1 MVRAS
6 GGDGAVVNR
15 RSSALAR
22 LACIT
27 LLGMAAMA
35 IPPRDAVAASGI
47 SIRDVDISEFP
58 TVRLIVSTR
67 EAVELSE
74 GDVEVV
80 ENGLGVDVGEVHLL
94 GEGDRVDAV
103 LAIDVSNSMR
113 GGPLSTA
120 LAAARTFV
128 AGVPASMP
136 LGVVTFSDEP
146 TILSPLAEDRASV
159 QRAVTSIGTS
169 TSAGTALFDAVATAV
184 AMFDTESNVQ
194 HNLILVTD
202 GRNTTGDADLAG
214 AVEAAQAAGMHVFTI
229 GLAGPATDEA
239 TLRTLARS
247 TGGTYEAISPDE
259 LGAVYAGLARE
270 FSSQYVVEYRSK
282 APLGTA
288 IQTSVHLPVGS
299 ASVGFLAPGASGLG
313 TETQAI
319 AQTSGFWAGSLGM
332 GLIAG
337 LTFLTVGALGLTSLR
352 LDARRRRQRQLRSRL
367 IPQSVEHA
375 WDAEPATGGDR
386 RASMPSQ
393 LTHVADRLVG
403 GSGSGQRLARR
414 LEHAG
419 WAIGSGEFLT
429 IVVSVVLLFGVLGF
443 VLASTFGA
451 LAGVALGAFAP
462 FAFLSN
468 AAGRRLA
475 AIQGQLADTLMVIAS
490 SMRAGHSFLQ
500 SLDSAAKEIDQPA
513 AGEFGRVLREIRLGR
528 DTDDALDALV
538 ERVGSQDLEWAVT
551 AIEVQRKI
559 GGNLAEVLE
568 TVANTIRERDT
579 LRRQMR
585 VLSAESRISVV
596 VLTVLPILI
605 AIYLM
610 IVNPQYLRILTT
622 TTAGKIISIS
632 ALVLMG
638 IGYLWMKR
646 IVRLDV

>member
-1 MVRAS
+1 M
-6 GGDGAVVNR
+6 
-15 RSSALAR
+15 
-22 LACIT
+22 T
-27 LLGMAAMA
+27 LLGVAAMA
-35 IPPRDAVAASGI
+35 IPTRDAAASDI
-47 SIRDVDISEFP
+47 SIRDVDVSEFP

-67 EAVELSE
+67 EAVELRDGE
-74 GDVEVV
+74 VEVV
-80 ENGLGVDVGEVHLL
+80 ENGLAVDVGEVHLL

-113 GGPLSTA
+113 GRPLSTA

-146 TILSPLAEDRASV
+146 TVLSPLAEDRASV
-159 QRAVTSIGTS
+159 ERAVTSIGDS

-184 AMFDTESNVQ
+184 GMFDTESNVQ

-214 AVEAAQAAGMHVFTI
+214 AVEAAEAAGMHVFTI

-239 TLRTLARS
+239 TLRTLASS
-247 TGGTYEAISPDE
+247 TGGTYAAISPDE

-282 APLGTA
+282 APG
-288 IQTSVHLPVGS
+288 
-299 ASVGFLAPGASGLG
+299 APGLG
-313 TETQAI
+313 TETRAI
-319 AQTSGFWAGSLGM
+319 AQTPGFWAGSLGM
-332 GLIAG
+332 GLIAL
-337 LTFLTVGALGLTSLR
+337 LTFLTVGALGLASLR
-352 LDARRRRQRQLRSRL
+352 LDARRRRQRQLSSRL
-367 IPQSVEHA
+367 IPQSVEHG
-375 WDAEPATGGDR
+375 WDAETATGVDG
-386 RASMPSQ
+386 RARMPSQ
-393 LTHVADRLVG
+393 LTLVADRLVG
-403 GSGSGQRLARR
+403 GRSTGQRLARK

-419 WAIGSGEFLT
+419 WAIGTGEFLT
-429 IVVSVVLLFGVLGF
+429 IVFIGVILLGVLGF
-443 VLASTFGA
+443 VLASALGA
-451 LAGVALGAFAP
+451 LAGVTLGVFAP
-462 FAFLSN
+462 FVILSH

-528 DTDDALDALV
+528 DTDDALEALV

-610 IVNPQYLRILTT
+610 IVNPEYLRTLTT
-622 TTAGKIISIS
+622 TTPGKIISIS
-632 ALVLMG
+632 ALALMG

>member
-1 MVRAS
+1 
-6 GGDGAVVNR
+6 VVNR

-22 LACIT
+22 LACLT
-27 LLGMAAMA
+27 LLAVATVPA
-35 IPPRDAVAASGI
+35 HDAVAASGI
-47 SIRDVDISEFP
+47 SIRDVDVSEFP
-58 TVRLIVSTR
+58 KVRLIVSTQ
-67 EAVELSE
+67 EAVDLSDRE
-74 GDVEVV
+74 VEVV
-80 ENGLGVDVGEVHLL
+80 ENGLAVDVGEVHLL

-113 GGPLSTA
+113 GHPLNTA
-120 LAAARTFV
+120 LAAARTFL

-136 LGVVTFSDEP
+136 LGVVTFSGEP
-146 TILSPLAEDRASV
+146 AVLSSLAEDRESV
-159 QRAVTSIGTS
+159 ERAVTSIGDS
-169 TSAGTALFDAVATAV
+169 TSAGTALFDAVETAV
-184 AMFDTESNVQ
+184 AMFDTDSNVQ

-202 GRNTTGDADLAG
+202 GRNTTGDADLAR
-214 AVEAAQAAGMHVFTI
+214 AVEAAEAADTHVFTI

-239 TLRTLARS
+239 TLRTLASR
-247 TGGTYEAISPDE
+247 TGGAYAAISPDE

-270 FSSQYVVEYRSK
+270 FTGQYVVEYRSK
-282 APLGTA
+282 APFGTA

-299 ASVGFLAPGASGLG
+299 ASVGFMAPGSSGLR
-313 TETQAI
+313 TETRAN
-319 AQTSGFWAGSLGM
+319 AHAVGFWAGSVGT
-332 GLIAG
+332 GLIAL
-337 LTFLTVGALGLTSLR
+337 LTFLTVGALGLASQR
-352 LDARRRRQRQLRSRL
+352 VDARRRREQRLRSRL
-367 IPQSVEHA
+367 APQPVEHG
-375 WDAEPATGGDR
+375 WDAEAATGGER
-386 RASMPSQ
+386 PAHMPRQ
-393 LTHVADRLVG
+393 LTYVADRLVG
-403 GSGSGQRLARR
+403 GSSAGQRLARR

-429 IVVSVVLLFGVLGF
+429 IVVIGALLFGVLGF
-443 VLASTFGA
+443 VLASVPGA
-451 LAGVALGAFAP
+451 LAGVALAAFAP
-462 FAFLSN
+462 FAVLSN

-528 DTDDALDALV
+528 DTDDALEALV

-610 IVNPQYLRILTT
+610 IVNPEYLRTLTT
-622 TTAGKIISIS
+622 TTPGKIISIS
-632 ALVLMG
+632 ALALMG

-646 IVRLDV
+646 ITKLDV

>member
-1 MVRAS
+1 M
-6 GGDGAVVNR
+6 
-15 RSSALAR
+15 
-22 LACIT
+22 T
-27 LLGMAAMA
+27 LLIVAA
-35 IPPRDAVAASGI
+35 IPAHDAEAAAGI
-47 SIRDVDISEFP
+47 SIRDVDVSEFP
-58 TVRLIVSTR
+58 TVRLIVSTQ
-67 EAVELSE
+67 EAVELSDRE
-74 GDVEVV
+74 VEVV
-80 ENGLGVDVGEVHLL
+80 ENGLAVDVGEVQLL
-94 GEGDRVDAV
+94 GGGDRVDAV

-113 GGPLSTA
+113 GRPLSTA

-146 TILSPLAEDRASV
+146 AVLSALAEDRASV
-159 QRAVTSIGTS
+159 EGAVTSIGNS

-184 AMFDTESNVQ
+184 AMFDTESNAQ

-202 GRNTTGDADLAG
+202 GRNTTGDTDLAG
-214 AVEAAQAAGMHVFTI
+214 AVEAAEAAGMHVFTI

-239 TLRTLARS
+239 TLRSLARN
-247 TGGTYEAISPDE
+247 TGGTYAAISPDE

-282 APLGTA
+282 APFGTA
-288 IQTSVHLPVGS
+288 IRTSVHLPIGS
-299 ASVGFLAPGASGLG
+299 ASVGFLAPGASGLR
-313 TETQAI
+313 TETRAT
-319 AQTSGFWAGSLGM
+319 AQTPGFWAGSFGM
-332 GLIAG
+332 GLIAL
-337 LTFLTVGALGLTSLR
+337 LTFLTVGALGLASLR
-352 LDARRRRQRQLRSRL
+352 LDARRRREQHLRSRL
-367 IPQSVEHA
+367 MPQSVEHG
-375 WDAEPATGGDR
+375 WDAEAAGGDR
-386 RASMPSQ
+386 PTRMPSQ
-393 LTHVADRLVG
+393 LTYLADRVVG
-403 GSGSGQRLARR
+403 GSSAGQRLAGR

-429 IVVSVVLLFGVLGF
+429 FVMIGVLLLGVLGF
-443 VLASTFGA
+443 VLASAPGA
-451 LAGVALGAFAP
+451 LAGVAIGAFAP
-462 FAFLSN
+462 FAVMSN

-500 SLDSAAKEIDQPA
+500 SLDSAAKEIDEPA

-528 DTDDALDALV
+528 DTDDALEALV

-551 AIEVQRKI
+551 AIKVQRKI

-596 VLTVLPILI
+596 VLTVLPVLI

-610 IVNPQYLRILTT
+610 VVNPEYLRILTT

-632 ALVLMG
+632 ALALMG

-646 IVRLDV
+646 IVKLDV

>member
-1 MVRAS
+1 M
-6 GGDGAVVNR
+6 
-15 RSSALAR
+15 
-22 LACIT
+22 T
-27 LLGMAAMA
+27 LLGVAA
-35 IPPRDAVAASGI
+35 IPAHDAVAASGI
-47 SIRDVDISEFP
+47 SIRDVDVSEFP
-58 TVRLIVSTR
+58 TVRLTVSTG
-67 EAVELSE
+67 EAVGSSDRE
-74 GDVEVV
+74 VEVV
-80 ENGLGVDVGEVHLL
+80 ENGLAVDVGEVHLL
-94 GEGDRVDAV
+94 GGGDRVDAV

-113 GGPLSTA
+113 GLPLSTA

-146 TILSPLAEDRASV
+146 AVLSPLAEDRASV
-159 QRAVTSIGTS
+159 ERAVTSIEDS

-184 AMFDTESNVQ
+184 AMFETESNAQ

-202 GRNTTGDADLAG
+202 GRNTTGDTDLAG
-214 AVEAAQAAGMHVFTI
+214 AVEAAEAAGMHVFTI

-247 TGGTYEAISPDE
+247 TGGTYAAISPDE

-282 APLGTA
+282 APFGTA
-288 IQTSVHLPVGS
+288 IRTSVHLPVGS
-299 ASVGFLAPGASGLG
+299 ASVGFLAPGASGLR
-313 TETQAI
+313 TETRAT
-319 AQTSGFWAGSLGM
+319 AQTPGFWAGSLGM
-332 GLIAG
+332 GLIAL
-337 LTFLTVGALGLTSLR
+337 LTFLTVGALGLASLQM
-352 LDARRRRQRQLRSRL
+352 DARRRREQQLRSRL
-367 IPQSVEHA
+367 VPQSVEHG
-375 WDAEPATGGDR
+375 WEAEGATGGDR
-386 RASMPSQ
+386 PARMPRQ
-393 LTHVADRLVG
+393 LTHFADRVVG
-403 GSGSGQRLARR
+403 GSSAGQRLARR

-429 IVVSVVLLFGVLGF
+429 IVVIGVLLLGVLGF
-443 VLASTFGA
+443 VLASALGA

-462 FAFLSN
+462 FAVLSN
-468 AAGRRLA
+468 AAGRRQA

-490 SMRAGHSFLQ
+490 SMRAGHSFQQ

-528 DTDDALDALV
+528 DTDDALEALV

-551 AIEVQRKI
+551 AIKVQRKI

-610 IVNPQYLRILTT
+610 IVNPEYLRTLTT

-632 ALVLMG
+632 AGALMG

>member
-1 MVRAS
+1 M
-6 GGDGAVVNR
+6 
-15 RSSALAR
+15 
-22 LACIT
+22 T
-27 LLGMAAMA
+27 LLGVAA
-35 IPPRDAVAASGI
+35 IPAHDAVAASGI
-47 SIRDVDISEFP
+47 SIRDVDVSEFP
-58 TVRLIVSTR
+58 TVRLIVSTQ
-67 EAVELSE
+67 EAVDLSDRE
-74 GDVEVV
+74 VEVV
-80 ENGLGVDVGEVHLL
+80 ENGLAVDVGEVQLL
-94 GEGDRVDAV
+94 GEGDRIDAV

-113 GGPLSTA
+113 GRPLSTA

-128 AGVPASMP
+128 AGVPSSMP

-146 TILSPLAEDRASV
+146 EVLSPLAQDRASV
-159 QRAVTSIGTS
+159 ERAVTSIGDS

-202 GRNTTGDADLAG
+202 GRNTTGDTDLAG
-214 AVEAAQAAGMHVFTI
+214 AVEAAEAAGMHVFTI

-247 TGGTYEAISPDE
+247 TGGTYAAISPDQ

-270 FSSQYVVEYRSK
+270 FSSQYVMEYRSK
-282 APLGTA
+282 APFGTA

-299 ASVGFLAPGASGLG
+299 ASVGFLAPGASGLA
-313 TETQAI
+313 TETRANAQAP
-319 AQTSGFWAGSLGM
+319 GFWAGSVGM
-332 GLIAG
+332 GLIAL
-337 LTFLTVGALGLTSLR
+337 LTFLTVGALGLASLR
-352 LDARRRRQRQLRSRL
+352 LDARRRRQQQLRSRL
-367 IPQSVEHA
+367 IPQSVEHG
-375 WDAEPATGGDR
+375 WDAEAATGDDR
-386 RASMPSQ
+386 PTRMPRQ
-393 LTHVADRLVG
+393 LTYFADRLVG
-403 GSGSGQRLARR
+403 GSSADRRLARR

-429 IVVSVVLLFGVLGF
+429 IVVIGVLLLGVLGF
-443 VLASTFGA
+443 ALASPLWA
-451 LAGVALGAFAP
+451 LAGVALAAYAP
-462 FAFLSN
+462 FAVLSN

-528 DTDDALDALV
+528 DTDDALEALV

-551 AIEVQRKI
+551 AIGVQRKI

-610 IVNPQYLRILTT
+610 IVNPDYLRTLTT
-622 TTAGKIISIS
+622 TTPGKFISIS
-632 ALVLMG
+632 ALALMG

-646 IVRLDV
+646 IVKLDV

>member
-1 MVRAS
+1 M
-6 GGDGAVVNR
+6 
-15 RSSALAR
+15 
-22 LACIT
+22 I
-27 LLGMAAMA
+27 LLGVAA
-35 IPPRDAVAASGI
+35 IPAHDAVAASGV
-47 SIRDVDISEFP
+47 SIRDVDVSEFP
-58 TVRLIVSTR
+58 TVRLIVSTQ
-67 EAVELSE
+67 EAVELSDRE
-74 GDVEVV
+74 VEVV
-80 ENGLGVDVGEVHLL
+80 ENGLAVDVGEVQLL
-94 GEGDRVDAV
+94 GGGDRVDAV

-113 GGPLSTA
+113 GRPLSTA

-146 TILSPLAEDRASV
+146 AVLSALAEDRASV
-159 QRAVTSIGTS
+159 EGAVTSIGDS

-184 AMFDTESNVQ
+184 AMFDTESNAQ

-202 GRNTTGDADLAG
+202 GRNTTGDTDLAG
-214 AVEAAQAAGMHVFTI
+214 AVEAAEAAGMHVFTI

-239 TLRTLARS
+239 TLRSLARN
-247 TGGTYEAISPDE
+247 TGGTYAAISPDE

-282 APLGTA
+282 APFGTA
-288 IQTSVHLPVGS
+288 IRTSVHLPIGS
-299 ASVGFLAPGASGLG
+299 ASVGFLAPGASGLR
-313 TETQAI
+313 TETRAT
-319 AQTSGFWAGSLGM
+319 AQTPGFWAGSFGM
-332 GLIAG
+332 GLIAL
-337 LTFLTVGALGLTSLR
+337 LTFLTVGALGLASLR
-352 LDARRRRQRQLRSRL
+352 LDARRRREQHLRSRL
-367 IPQSVEHA
+367 MPQSVEHG
-375 WDAEPATGGDR
+375 WDAEAAGGDR
-386 RASMPSQ
+386 PTRMPSQ
-393 LTHVADRLVG
+393 LTYLADRVVG
-403 GSGSGQRLARR
+403 GSSAGQRLAGR

-429 IVVSVVLLFGVLGF
+429 FVMIGVLLLGVLGF
-443 VLASTFGA
+443 VLASAPGA
-451 LAGVALGAFAP
+451 IAGVAIGAFAP
-462 FAFLSN
+462 FAVLSN

-500 SLDSAAKEIDQPA
+500 SLDSAAKEIDEPA

-528 DTDDALDALV
+528 DTDDALEALV

-551 AIEVQRKI
+551 AIKVQRKI

-610 IVNPQYLRILTT
+610 IVNPEYLRTLTT
-622 TTAGKIISIS
+622 TTPGKIISIS
-632 ALVLMG
+632 ALALMG

-646 IVRLDV
+646 IVKLDV

>member
-1 MVRAS
+1 M
-6 GGDGAVVNR
+6 
-15 RSSALAR
+15 
-22 LACIT
+22 T
-27 LLGMAAMA
+27 LLGVAAMA
-35 IPPRDAVAASGI
+35 IPARDAAASDI
-47 SIRDVDISEFP
+47 SIRDVDASEFP

-67 EAVELSE
+67 EAVELRDGE
-74 GDVEVV
+74 VEVV
-80 ENGLGVDVGEVHLL
+80 ENGLAVDVGEVHLL

-113 GGPLSTA
+113 GRPLSTA

-146 TILSPLAEDRASV
+146 TVLSPLAEDRASV
-159 QRAVTSIGTS
+159 ERAVTSIGDS
-169 TSAGTALFDAVATAV
+169 TSAGTALFDAVTTAV
-184 AMFDTESNVQ
+184 GMFDTESNVQ

-214 AVEAAQAAGMHVFTI
+214 AVEAAEGSGMHVFTI

-247 TGGTYEAISPDE
+247 TGGTYAAISPGE

-282 APLGTA
+282 SPLGTA
-288 IQTSVHLPVGS
+288 IRTSVHIPVGS
-299 ASVGFLAPGASGLG
+299 ASVGFLAPGAPGLG
-313 TETQAI
+313 TETRAI
-319 AQTSGFWAGSLGM
+319 AQTPAFWAGSLGM
-332 GLIAG
+332 GLIAL
-337 LTFLTVGALGLTSLR
+337 LTFLTVGTLGLASLR
-352 LDARRRRQRQLRSRL
+352 LDARRRRQRQLSSRL
-367 IPQSVEHA
+367 IPQSVEHG
-375 WDAEPATGGDR
+375 WDAEPATGVDG
-386 RASMPSQ
+386 RARMPSQ
-393 LTHVADRLVG
+393 LTLVADRLVG
-403 GSGSGQRLARR
+403 GRSTGQRLARK

-429 IVVSVVLLFGVLGF
+429 IVFIGVILLGVLGF
-443 VLASTFGA
+443 VLGSALGA

-462 FAFLSN
+462 FAFLLN

-475 AIQGQLADTLMVIAS
+475 AIQAQLADTLMVIAS

-528 DTDDALDALV
+528 DTDDALEALV

-610 IVNPQYLRILTT
+610 VVNPDYLRTLTT
-622 TTAGKIISIS
+622 TTPGKIISIT
-632 ALVLMG
+632 ALALMG

>member
-1 MVRAS
+1 M
-6 GGDGAVVNR
+6 VNR

-22 LACIT
+22 LAWMT
-27 LLGMAAMA
+27 LLGVAAMA
-35 IPPRDAVAASGI
+35 IPAPDAESAGI
-47 SIRDVDISEFP
+47 SIRDVDVSEFP

-67 EAVELSE
+67 EAVDLSDRE
-74 GDVEVV
+74 VEVV
-80 ENGLGVDVGEVHLL
+80 ENGLAVDVGEVHLL
-94 GEGDRVDAV
+94 GEGDRVDAI

-113 GGPLSTA
+113 GRPLSTA

-146 TILSPLAEDRASV
+146 TVLSPLAEDRAAV
-159 QRAVTSIGTS
+159 ERAVTSIGDS

-184 AMFDTESNVQ
+184 EMFDTESNVQ

-202 GRNTTGDADLAG
+202 GRNTTGDSDLAG
-214 AVEAAQAAGMHVFTI
+214 AVEAAEAAGMHVFTI
-229 GLAGPATDEA
+229 GLAGPATDET

-247 TGGTYEAISPDE
+247 TGGTYAAISQDE

-288 IQTSVHLPVGS
+288 IRTSVHLPVGS
-299 ASVGFLAPGASGLG
+299 ASVGFLAPGASGLR
-313 TETQAI
+313 TETRAV
-319 AQTSGFWAGSLGM
+319 AQTPGFWAGSLGM
-332 GLIAG
+332 GLIAL
-337 LTFLTVGALGLTSLR
+337 LTFLTVGALGLASLR
-352 LDARRRRQRQLRSRL
+352 LDARRRRQRQLSSRL
-367 IPQSVEHA
+367 VPQSVEHG
-375 WDAEPATGGDR
+375 WDAETATRVDG
-386 RASMPSQ
+386 RARMPSQ
-393 LTHVADRLVG
+393 LTLVAERLVG
-403 GSGSGQRLARR
+403 GRSTGQRLARK

-429 IVVSVVLLFGVLGF
+429 IVFIGVILLGVLGF
-443 VLASTFGA
+443 VFANALGA
-451 LAGVALGAFAP
+451 LAGVTLGAFAP
-462 FAFLSN
+462 FIVLSH

-528 DTDDALDALV
+528 DTDDALEALV

-610 IVNPQYLRILTT
+610 IVNPEYLRTLTT
-622 TTAGKIISIS
+622 TTPGKIISIT
-632 ALVLMG
+632 ALALMG

>member
-1 MVRAS
+1 M
-6 GGDGAVVNR
+6 
-15 RSSALAR
+15 
-22 LACIT
+22 T
-27 LLGMAAMA
+27 LLGVAAMA
-35 IPPRDAVAASGI
+35 IPARDAAASDI
-47 SIRDVDISEFP
+47 SIRDVEVSEFP

-67 EAVELSE
+67 EAIELRDGE
-74 GDVEVV
+74 VEVV
-80 ENGLGVDVGEVHLL
+80 ENGLAVDVGEVHLL

-113 GGPLSTA
+113 GRPLSTA

-146 TILSPLAEDRASV
+146 AVLSPLAEDRASV
-159 QRAVTSIGTS
+159 ERAVTSIGDS

-184 AMFDTESNVQ
+184 GMFDTESNVQ

-214 AVEAAQAAGMHVFTI
+214 AVEAAEAAGMHVFTI

-239 TLRTLARS
+239 TLRNLARS
-247 TGGTYEAISPDE
+247 TGGTYAAISPDE

-282 APLGTA
+282 SPLGTA
-288 IQTSVHLPVGS
+288 IRTSVHLPVGS
-299 ASVGFLAPGASGLG
+299 ASVGFLAPGSPGLG
-313 TETQAI
+313 TETRAI
-319 AQTSGFWAGSLGM
+319 AQTPGFWAGSLGM
-332 GLIAG
+332 GLIAL
-337 LTFLTVGALGLTSLR
+337 LTFLTVGALGLASLR
-352 LDARRRRQRQLRSRL
+352 LDARRRRQRQLSSRL
-367 IPQSVEHA
+367 IPRSVEHG
-375 WDAEPATGGDR
+375 WDAETATGVDG
-386 RASMPSQ
+386 RARMPSQ
-393 LTHVADRLVG
+393 LTLVADRLVG
-403 GSGSGQRLARR
+403 GRSTGQRLACK

-429 IVVSVVLLFGVLGF
+429 IVFIGAILLGVLGF
-443 VLASTFGA
+443 VFASALGA
-451 LAGVALGAFAP
+451 LTGVTLGAFAP
-462 FAFLSN
+462 FVVLSH

-528 DTDDALDALV
+528 DTDDALEALV

-610 IVNPQYLRILTT
+610 IVNPEYLRTLTT
-622 TTAGKIISIS
+622 TTPGKIISIT
-632 ALVLMG
+632 ALALMG

>member
-1 MVRAS
+1 MTML
-6 GGDGAVVNR
+6 AV
-15 RSSALAR
+15 A
-22 LACIT
+22 
-27 LLGMAAMA
+27 A
-35 IPPRDAVAASGI
+35 IPAHDAVAASGI
-47 SIRDVDISEFP
+47 SIRDVDVSEFP

-67 EAVELSE
+67 EAVELSDRE
-74 GDVEVV
+74 VEVV
-80 ENGLGVDVGEVHLL
+80 ENGLAVDVGEVHLL

-113 GGPLSTA
+113 GRPLSTA

-146 TILSPLAEDRASV
+146 AVLSPLTEDRASV
-159 QRAVTSIGTS
+159 EVAVTSIGES

-184 AMFDTESNVQ
+184 GMFDTESNVQ

-214 AVEAAQAAGMHVFTI
+214 AVEAAEAAGMHVFTI
-229 GLAGPATDEA
+229 GLAGPTTDEA
-239 TLRTLARS
+239 TLRALARS
-247 TGGTYEAISPDE
+247 TGGTYAAISPEE

-270 FSSQYVVEYRSK
+270 FSSQYVVRYRSK
-282 APLGTA
+282 SPLGTA
-288 IQTSVHLPVGS
+288 IRTSVHLPVGS
-299 ASVGFLAPGASGLG
+299 ASVGFLAPGASGLR
-313 TETQAI
+313 TETRAI
-319 AQTSGFWAGSLGM
+319 AQTPGFWAGSLGM
-332 GLIAG
+332 CLIAL
-337 LTFLTVGALGLTSLR
+337 LTFLTVGALGLASLR
-352 LDARRRRQRQLRSRL
+352 LDARRRRQRQLSSRL
-367 IPQSVEHA
+367 VPRSVEHG
-375 WDAEPATGGDR
+375 WDAEPPTGDR
-386 RASMPSQ
+386 PARMSSQ
-393 LTHVADRLVG
+393 LTEVADRLVG
-403 GSGSGQRLARR
+403 GSSAGQRLARR
-414 LEHAG
+414 LGHAG

-429 IVVSVVLLFGVLGF
+429 IVFVGVILLGVLGF
-443 VLASTFGA
+443 VFASGLGA
-451 LAGVALGAFAP
+451 VAGVALGVFAP
-462 FAFLSN
+462 FAVLSR

-490 SMRAGHSFLQ
+490 SMRACHSFLQ

-528 DTDDALDALV
+528 DTDDALEALV
-538 ERVGSQDLEWAVT
+538 DRVGSQDLEWAVT

-568 TVANTIRERDT
+568 TVANTIRERET

-596 VLTVLPILI
+596 VLVVLPVLI

-610 IVNPQYLRILTT
+610 IVNPEYLRTLTT
-622 TTAGKIISIS
+622 TTPGKFISIA
-632 ALVLMG
+632 ALALMG

-646 IVRLDV
+646 ITRLDV

>member
-1 MVRAS
+1 
-6 GGDGAVVNR
+6 VNR

-22 LACIT
+22 LACMT
-27 LLGMAAMA
+27 LLVVAA
-35 IPPRDAVAASGI
+35 IPAHDAVAASGI
-47 SIRDVDISEFP
+47 SIRDVDVSEFP

-67 EAVELSE
+67 EAVGLSDRE
-74 GDVEVV
+74 VEVV
-80 ENGLGVDVGEVHLL
+80 ENGLAVDVGEVHLL
-94 GEGDRVDAV
+94 GQGDRVDAV

-113 GGPLSTA
+113 GRPLSTA

-146 TILSPLAEDRASV
+146 TVLSPLAEDRASV
-159 QRAVTSIGTS
+159 ERAVTSIGDS

-184 AMFDTESNVQ
+184 GMFDTESNVQ

-214 AVEAAQAAGMHVFTI
+214 AVEAAEAAGMHVFTI

-239 TLRTLARS
+239 TLRALASS
-247 TGGTYEAISPDE
+247 TGGTYAAISPDE

-282 APLGTA
+282 SPLGTA
-288 IQTSVHLPVGS
+288 IRTSVHLPVGS
-299 ASVGFLAPGASGLG
+299 ASVGFLAPGASGLR
-313 TETQAI
+313 TETRAI
-319 AQTSGFWAGSLGM
+319 AQAPGFWAGSLGM
-332 GLIAG
+332 GLIAL
-337 LTFLTVGALGLTSLR
+337 LTFLTVGALGLASLR
-352 LDARRRRQRQLRSRL
+352 LDARRRRQRQLSSRL
-367 IPQSVEHA
+367 IPQSVEHG
-375 WDAEPATGGDR
+375 WDAEPPTGDR
-386 RASMPSQ
+386 PARMSSQ
-393 LTHVADRLVG
+393 LTEVADRLVG
-403 GSGSGQRLARR
+403 GSSAGQRLARR
-414 LEHAG
+414 LGHAG

-429 IVVSVVLLFGVLGF
+429 IVFIGALLLGVLGF
-443 VLASTFGA
+443 VFGSAVGA
-451 LAGVALGAFAP
+451 LAGVTLGAFAP
-462 FAFLSN
+462 FVVLSH

-475 AIQGQLADTLMVIAS
+475 AIQSQLADTLMVIAS

-500 SLDSAAKEIDQPA
+500 SLDSAAKEIDEPA

-528 DTDDALDALV
+528 DTDDALEALV

-551 AIEVQRKI
+551 AIAVQRKI

-568 TVANTIRERDT
+568 TVANTIRERET
-579 LRRQMR
+579 LRRQVR

-596 VLTVLPILI
+596 VLVVLPILI

-610 IVNPQYLRILTT
+610 IVNPDYLRTLTT
-622 TTAGKIISIS
+622 TTAGKFISIG
-632 ALVLMG
+632 ALALMG
-638 IGYLWMKR
+638 IGYLWMRR

>member
-1 MVRAS
+1 
-6 GGDGAVVNR
+6 VVNR
-15 RSSALAR
+15 RSSALVR
-22 LACIT
+22 LACMT
-27 LLGMAAMA
+27 LLGVAA
-35 IPPRDAVAASGI
+35 IPAHDAVAASGV
-47 SIRDVDISEFP
+47 SIRDVDVSEFP

-67 EAVELSE
+67 EAVELSDRE
-74 GDVEVV
+74 VEVV
-80 ENGLGVDVGEVHLL
+80 ENGLVVDVGEVHLL

-146 TILSPLAEDRASV
+146 TVLSPLAEDRASV
-159 QRAVTSIGTS
+159 ERAVTSIGDS

-184 AMFDTESNVQ
+184 GMFDTESNVQ

-214 AVEAAQAAGMHVFTI
+214 AVEAAEAAGMHVFTI

-239 TLRTLARS
+239 TLRTLASR
-247 TGGTYEAISPDE
+247 TGGTYAAISPDE

-270 FSSQYVVEYRSK
+270 FTSQYVVGYRSK
-282 APLGTA
+282 SPLGTA
-288 IQTSVHLPVGS
+288 IRTSVHVPVGS
-299 ASVGFLAPGASGLG
+299 ASVGFLAPGASGLR
-313 TETQAI
+313 TETRAI
-319 AQTSGFWAGSLGM
+319 AQTPGFWAGSLGM
-332 GLIAG
+332 GLIAL
-337 LTFLTVGALGLTSLR
+337 LTFLTVGALGLASLR
-352 LDARRRRQRQLRSRL
+352 LDARRRRQRQLSSRL
-367 IPQSVEHA
+367 IPQSVEHG
-375 WDAEPATGGDR
+375 WDAEPATGVDR
-386 RASMPSQ
+386 ARIPSQ
-393 LTHVADRLVG
+393 LTLVADRLVG
-403 GSGSGQRLARR
+403 GRSTGQRLARK

-429 IVVSVVLLFGVLGF
+429 IVFIGVILLGVLGF
-443 VLASTFGA
+443 VFASALGA
-451 LAGVALGAFAP
+451 VAGVTLGAFAP
-462 FAFLSN
+462 FAVLSR

-528 DTDDALDALV
+528 DTDDALEALV

-596 VLTVLPILI
+596 VLTVLPILL

-610 IVNPQYLRILTT
+610 IVNPEYLRTLTT
-622 TTAGKIISIS
+622 TTAGKFISIA
-632 ALVLMG
+632 ALALMG
-638 IGYLWMKR
+638 IGYLWMRR
-646 IVRLDV
+646 ITRLDV

>member
-1 MVRAS
+1 M
-6 GGDGAVVNR
+6 
-15 RSSALAR
+15 
-22 LACIT
+22 T
-27 LLGMAAMA
+27 LLGVAA
-35 IPPRDAVAASGI
+35 IPAHDAVAASTI
-47 SIRDVDISEFP
+47 SIRDVDVSEFP
-58 TVRLIVSTR
+58 TVRLIVSTQ
-67 EAVELSE
+67 EAVELSDRE
-74 GDVEVV
+74 VEVV
-80 ENGLGVDVGEVHLL
+80 ENGMAVDVGEVQFL
-94 GEGDRVDAV
+94 GEGDRIDAV

-113 GGPLSTA
+113 GRPLSTA

-128 AGVPASMP
+128 AGVPSSMP

-146 TILSPLAEDRASV
+146 AVLSPLAQDRASV
-159 QRAVTSIGTS
+159 ERAVTSIGDS
-169 TSAGTALFDAVATAV
+169 TAAGTALFDAVATAV

-202 GRNTTGDADLAG
+202 GRNTTGDTDLAG
-214 AVEAAQAAGMHVFTI
+214 AVEAAEAAGMHVFTI

-239 TLRTLARS
+239 TLRTLAHS
-247 TGGTYEAISPDE
+247 TGGTYAAISPDE

-282 APLGTA
+282 APFGTA
-288 IQTSVHLPVGS
+288 IRTSVHLPVGS
-299 ASVGFLAPGASGLG
+299 ASVGFLAPGASGLR
-313 TETQAI
+313 TETPATS
-319 AQTSGFWAGSLGM
+319 QTPGFWAGSVGM
-332 GLIAG
+332 GLIAL
-337 LTFLTVGALGLTSLR
+337 LTFLTVGAFGLASVR
-352 LDARRRRQRQLRSRL
+352 LDARRRRQQQLRSRL
-367 IPQSVEHA
+367 IPPSVEHG
-375 WDAEPATGGDR
+375 WDAEAAAGGDR
-386 RASMPSQ
+386 PERMPRQ
-393 LTHVADRLVG
+393 LTYLAERLVG
-403 GSGSGQRLARR
+403 GSSAGQRLTRR

-429 IVVSVVLLFGVLGF
+429 IVLIGVLLLGVLGF
-443 VLASTFGA
+443 VLASPLWA
-451 LAGVALGAFAP
+451 LAIVALGAYAP

-500 SLDSAAKEIDQPA
+500 SLDTAAKEIDQPA

-528 DTDDALDALV
+528 DTDDALEALV

-551 AIEVQRKI
+551 AIKVQRKI
-559 GGNLAEVLE
+559 GGNLSEVLE

-610 IVNPQYLRILTT
+610 VVNPEYLRTLTT
-622 TTAGKIISIS
+622 TTAGKFISIS
-632 ALVLMG
+632 ALALMG

-646 IVRLDV
+646 IVKLDV

>member
-1 MVRAS
+1 MTML
-6 GGDGAVVNR
+6 AV
-15 RSSALAR
+15 A
-22 LACIT
+22 
-27 LLGMAAMA
+27 A
-35 IPPRDAVAASGI
+35 IPAHDAVAASGI
-47 SIRDVDISEFP
+47 SIRDVDVSEFP

-67 EAVELSE
+67 EAVELSDRE
-74 GDVEVV
+74 VEVV
-80 ENGLGVDVGEVHLL
+80 ENGLAVDVGEVHLL

-113 GGPLSTA
+113 GRPLSTA

-146 TILSPLAEDRASV
+146 AVLSPLTGDRASV
-159 QRAVTSIGTS
+159 EVAVTSIGES

-184 AMFDTESNVQ
+184 GMFDTESNVQ

-214 AVEAAQAAGMHVFTI
+214 AVEAAEAAGMHVFTI

-239 TLRTLARS
+239 TLRALARS
-247 TGGTYEAISPDE
+247 TGGTYAAISPDE

-282 APLGTA
+282 SPVGTA
-288 IQTSVHLPVGS
+288 IRASVHLPVGS
-299 ASVGFLAPGASGLG
+299 ASVGFLAPGASGLR
-313 TETQAI
+313 TETRAI
-319 AQTSGFWAGSLGM
+319 AQTPGFWAGSLGM
-332 GLIAG
+332 GLIAL
-337 LTFLTVGALGLTSLR
+337 LTFLTVGALGLASLR
-352 LDARRRRQRQLRSRL
+352 LDARRRRQQQLRSRL
-367 IPQSVEHA
+367 VPRSVEHG
-375 WDAEPATGGDR
+375 WDPEPPTGDR
-386 RASMPSQ
+386 PARMSSQ
-393 LTHVADRLVG
+393 LTEVADRLVG
-403 GSGSGQRLARR
+403 GSSAGQRLARR
-414 LEHAG
+414 LGHAG

-429 IVVSVVLLFGVLGF
+429 IVFIGVLLLGVLGF
-443 VLASTFGA
+443 VFGSAVGA
-451 LAGVALGAFAP
+451 LAGVTLGAFAP
-462 FAFLSN
+462 FVVLSN

-528 DTDDALDALV
+528 DTDDALEALV

-568 TVANTIRERDT
+568 TVANTIRERET

-596 VLTVLPILI
+596 VLVVLPVLI

-610 IVNPQYLRILTT
+610 IVNPEYLRTLTT
-622 TTAGKIISIS
+622 TTPGKIISIA
-632 ALVLMG
+632 ALALMG

-646 IVRLDV
+646 ITRLDV

>member
-1 MVRAS
+1 M
-6 GGDGAVVNR
+6 
-15 RSSALAR
+15 
-22 LACIT
+22 T
-27 LLGMAAMA
+27 LLGVAAMA
-35 IPPRDAVAASGI
+35 IPARDAAASDI
-47 SIRDVDISEFP
+47 SIRDVDVSEFP

-67 EAVELSE
+67 EAVELRDGE
-74 GDVEVV
+74 VEVV
-80 ENGLGVDVGEVHLL
+80 ENGLAVDVGEVHLL

-113 GGPLSTA
+113 GRPLSTA

-146 TILSPLAEDRASV
+146 AVLSPLAEDRASV
-159 QRAVTSIGTS
+159 ERAVTSIGDS

-184 AMFDTESNVQ
+184 GMFDTESNVQ

-214 AVEAAQAAGMHVFTI
+214 AVEAAEAAGMHVFTI

-247 TGGTYEAISPDE
+247 TGGTYAAISPDE

-282 APLGTA
+282 SPLGTA
-288 IQTSVHLPVGS
+288 IRTSVHLPVGS
-299 ASVGFLAPGASGLG
+299 ASVGFLAPGAPGLG
-313 TETQAI
+313 TETRAI
-319 AQTSGFWAGSLGM
+319 AQTPGFWAGSVGM
-332 GLIAG
+332 GLIAL
-337 LTFLTVGALGLTSLR
+337 LTFLTVGALGLASLR
-352 LDARRRRQRQLRSRL
+352 LDARRRRQRQLSTRL
-367 IPQSVEHA
+367 IPRSVEHG
-375 WDAEPATGGDR
+375 WDAETATGVYG
-386 RASMPSQ
+386 RARMPSQ
-393 LTHVADRLVG
+393 LTLVADRLVG
-403 GSGSGQRLARR
+403 GRSTGQRLARK

-429 IVVSVVLLFGVLGF
+429 IVFIGALLLGVLGF
-443 VLASTFGA
+443 VFGSAFWA
-451 LAGVALGAFAP
+451 LAGVAVGALAP
-462 FAFLSN
+462 FVVLSK

-500 SLDSAAKEIDQPA
+500 SLDSAAKEIDEPA

-528 DTDDALDALV
+528 DTDDALEALV

-568 TVANTIRERDT
+568 TVANTIRERET

-596 VLTVLPILI
+596 VLVVLPILI

-610 IVNPQYLRILTT
+610 IVNPDYLRTLTT
-622 TTAGKIISIS
+622 TTAGKFISIA
-632 ALVLMG
+632 ALALMG
-638 IGYLWMKR
+638 IGYVWMKR
-646 IVRLDV
+646 ITRLDV

>member
-1 MVRAS
+1 M
-6 GGDGAVVNR
+6 
-15 RSSALAR
+15 
-22 LACIT
+22 T
-27 LLGMAAMA
+27 LLGVAAMA
-35 IPPRDAVAASGI
+35 IPARDAAASDI
-47 SIRDVDISEFP
+47 SIRDVDVSEFP

-67 EAVELSE
+67 EAIELRDGE
-74 GDVEVV
+74 VEVV
-80 ENGLGVDVGEVHLL
+80 ENGLAVDVGEVHLL

-113 GGPLSTA
+113 GRPLSTA

-146 TILSPLAEDRASV
+146 AVLSPLAEDRASV
-159 QRAVTSIGTS
+159 ERAVTSIGDS

-184 AMFDTESNVQ
+184 GMFDTESNVQ

-214 AVEAAQAAGMHVFTI
+214 AVEAAETAGMHVFTI

-239 TLRTLARS
+239 TLRILARS
-247 TGGTYEAISPDE
+247 TGGTYAAISPDE

-282 APLGTA
+282 SPLGTA
-288 IQTSVHLPVGS
+288 IRTSAHLPVGS
-299 ASVGFLAPGASGLG
+299 ASVGFLAPGAPGLG
-313 TETQAI
+313 TETRAI
-319 AQTSGFWAGSLGM
+319 AQTPGFWAGSVGM
-332 GLIAG
+332 GLIAL
-337 LTFLTVGALGLTSLR
+337 LTFLTVGALGLASLR
-352 LDARRRRQRQLRSRL
+352 LDARRRRQRQLSSRL
-367 IPQSVEHA
+367 IPESVEHG
-375 WDAEPATGGDR
+375 WDAETATGVDG
-386 RASMPSQ
+386 RARMPSQ
-393 LTHVADRLVG
+393 LTLVADHLVG
-403 GSGSGQRLARR
+403 GRSTGQRLARK

-429 IVVSVVLLFGVLGF
+429 IVFIGVILLGVLGF
-443 VLASTFGA
+443 VFASVLGA
-451 LAGVALGAFAP
+451 LAGVTLGAFAP
-462 FAFLSN
+462 FVVLSH

-528 DTDDALDALV
+528 DTDDALAALV

-610 IVNPQYLRILTT
+610 VVNPDYLRTLTT
-622 TTAGKIISIS
+622 TTPGKIISIT
-632 ALVLMG
+632 ALALMG

>member
-1 MVRAS
+1 M
-6 GGDGAVVNR
+6 
-15 RSSALAR
+15 
-22 LACIT
+22 I
-27 LLGMAAMA
+27 LLGVAAMPA
-35 IPPRDAVAASGI
+35 HDAVAAPGI
-47 SIRDVDISEFP
+47 SIRDVDVSEFP

-67 EAVELSE
+67 EAIEVSDRE
-74 GDVEVV
+74 VEVV

-113 GGPLSTA
+113 GRPLSTA

-136 LGVVTFSDEP
+136 LGVVTFSDVP
-146 TILSPLAEDRASV
+146 TVLSPVAEDRASV
-159 QRAVTSIGTS
+159 EGAVTSIGDS

-184 AMFDTESNVQ
+184 AMFDTESNAQ

-202 GRNTTGDADLAG
+202 GQNTTGDTDLAG
-214 AVEAAQAAGMHVFTI
+214 AVEAAEAAGMHVFTI

-239 TLRTLARS
+239 TLSILARS
-247 TGGTYEAISPDE
+247 TGGTYAAISPDE

-282 APLGTA
+282 APFGTG
-288 IQTSVHLPVGS
+288 IRTSVHLPVGS
-299 ASVGFLAPGASGLG
+299 ASVGFLAPGASGLR
-313 TETQAI
+313 TETRAI
-319 AQTSGFWAGSLGM
+319 DQTPGFWAGSVGM
-332 GLIAG
+332 GLIAL
-337 LTFLTVGALGLTSLR
+337 LTFLTVGALGLASLR
-352 LDARRRRQRQLRSRL
+352 LDARRRRQQQLRSRL
-367 IPQSVEHA
+367 ISHPIEHD
-375 WDAEPATGGDR
+375 WDEGAATEGDR
-386 RASMPSQ
+386 PARMPTQ
-393 LTHVADRLVG
+393 LTYFADRLVG
-403 GSGSGQRLARR
+403 GSSAGRRLVRR

-419 WAIGSGEFLT
+419 WAIAGGEFLT
-429 IVVSVVLLFGVLGF
+429 IVVIGVLLLGVLGF
-443 VLASTFGA
+443 VLAAALGA

-462 FAFLSN
+462 FAVLSN

-528 DTDDALDALV
+528 DTDDALEALV

-610 IVNPQYLRILTT
+610 IVNPDYLRTLTT

-632 ALVLMG
+632 ALALMG

-646 IVRLDV
+646 IVKLDV

>member
-1 MVRAS
+1 
-6 GGDGAVVNR
+6 VVNR

-22 LACIT
+22 LACLI
-27 LLGMAAMA
+27 LLGVAA
-35 IPPRDAVAASGI
+35 IPAHDAVAASGI
-47 SIRDVDISEFP
+47 SIRDVDVSEFP
-58 TVRLIVSTR
+58 TVRLIVSTQ
-67 EAVELSE
+67 EAVELSDRE
-74 GDVEVV
+74 VEVE
-80 ENGLGVDVGEVHLL
+80 ENGLAVDVGEVQLL

-113 GGPLSTA
+113 GHPLNTA

-146 TILSPLAEDRASV
+146 AVLSPLAEDRASV
-159 QRAVTSIGTS
+159 ERAVTSIGDS

-184 AMFDTESNVQ
+184 AMFDTESDVQ

-202 GRNTTGDADLAG
+202 GRNTTGDTDLAG
-214 AVEAAQAAGMHVFTI
+214 AVNAAEAAGMHVFTI
-229 GLAGPATDEA
+229 GLAGRATDEA
-239 TLRTLARS
+239 TLRTLASR
-247 TGGTYEAISPDE
+247 TGGTYAAISPDE

-270 FSSQYVVEYRSK
+270 FTSQYVVEYRSK
-282 APLGTA
+282 APFGTA
-288 IQTSVHLPVGS
+288 IRTSVHLPVGS
-299 ASVGFLAPGASGLG
+299 ASVGFLAPGASGLA
-313 TETQAI
+313 TETRANAQAP
-319 AQTSGFWAGSLGM
+319 GFWAGSVGM
-332 GLIAG
+332 GLIAL
-337 LTFLTVGALGLTSLR
+337 LTFLTVGALGLASLR
-352 LDARRRRQRQLRSRL
+352 LDARRRRQQQLRSRL
-367 IPQSVEHA
+367 MPQPVEHG
-375 WDAEPATGGDR
+375 WDPEAATRGDQPAR
-386 RASMPSQ
+386 VPRQ
-393 LTHVADRLVG
+393 LTYFADRLVG
-403 GSGSGQRLARR
+403 ESSAGRRLARR

-429 IVVSVVLLFGVLGF
+429 IVVIGVLLLGVLGF
-443 VLASTFGA
+443 VLASSLGA
-451 LAGVALGAFAP
+451 LAGVAVGAFAP
-462 FAFLSN
+462 FAVLSN

-528 DTDDALDALV
+528 DTDDALEALV

-610 IVNPQYLRILTT
+610 IVNPDYLRTLTT
-622 TTAGKIISIS
+622 TTPGKIISIS
-632 ALVLMG
+632 ALALMG

-646 IVRLDV
+646 ITKLDV

>member
-1 MVRAS
+1 M
-6 GGDGAVVNR
+6 NR
-15 RSSALAR
+15 RSSALVR

-27 LLGMAAMA
+27 LLGVAA
-35 IPPRDAVAASGI
+35 IPAHDAVAASGV
-47 SIRDVDISEFP
+47 SIRDVDVSEFP
-58 TVRLIVSTR
+58 TVRLIVSTQ
-67 EAVELSE
+67 EAVELSDRE
-74 GDVEVV
+74 VEVV
-80 ENGLGVDVGEVHLL
+80 ENGLAVDVGEVHLL

-113 GGPLSTA
+113 GRPLSTA

-146 TILSPLAEDRASV
+146 TVLSPLAEDRASV
-159 QRAVTSIGTS
+159 ERAVTSIGDS

-184 AMFDTESNVQ
+184 GMFDTESNVQ

-214 AVEAAQAAGMHVFTI
+214 AVEAAEAAGMHVFTI
-229 GLAGPATDEA
+229 GLAGPTTDEA
-239 TLRTLARS
+239 TLRALARS
-247 TGGTYEAISPDE
+247 TGGTYAAISPEE

-270 FSSQYVVEYRSK
+270 FSSQYVVRYRSK
-282 APLGTA
+282 SPLGTA
-288 IQTSVHLPVGS
+288 IRTSVHLPVGS
-299 ASVGFLAPGASGLG
+299 ASVGFLAPGASGLR
-313 TETQAI
+313 TETRTI
-319 AQTSGFWAGSLGM
+319 AETPGFWAGSVGM
-332 GLIAG
+332 GLIAL
-337 LTFLTVGALGLTSLR
+337 LTFLTVGALGLASLR
-352 LDARRRRQRQLRSRL
+352 LDARRRRQGQLNSRL
-367 IPQSVEHA
+367 IPRSVEHG

-386 RASMPSQ
+386 RARMPSQ
-393 LTHVADRLVG
+393 LTLVADRLVDG
-403 GSGSGQRLARR
+403 RSTGQRLARK

-429 IVVSVVLLFGVLGF
+429 IVFVGVILLGVLGF
-443 VLASTFGA
+443 LFGSAVGA
-451 LAGVALGAFAP
+451 LLGVTLGAFAP
-462 FAFLSN
+462 FAVLSN

-490 SMRAGHSFLQ
+490 SLRAGHSFLQ

-528 DTDDALDALV
+528 DTDEALEALV

-568 TVANTIRERDT
+568 TVANTIRERET

-596 VLTVLPILI
+596 VLVVLPVLI

-610 IVNPQYLRILTT
+610 IVNPEYLRTLTT
-622 TTAGKIISIS
+622 TTPGKIISIA
-632 ALVLMG
+632 ALALMG

-646 IVRLDV
+646 ITRLDV